1 MAGYVKGVVSGR
13 LTKDVEVAKTGNGN
27 SVCSFSIA
35 VDRRQSEG
43 QESTADFFNCVAW
56 KGTADFLSSYA
67 HKGDT
72 VTAEYRLQTRTYKNK
87 QGMDVHVT
95 ELVLDNI
102 IAITPK
108 RGQQSTQPNQMYGQ
122 QQPVASAPA
131 PAPQPTMQPAQQY
144 SAPAQAQPVP
154 AQPQQQYQGYPEP
167 DFSGEDFGL

>member
-1 MAGYVKGVVSGR
+1 MAGFVKGVVSGR
-13 LTKDVEVAKTGNGN
+13 LTKDLAVVKTGNGT
-27 SVCSFSIA
+27 SVCSFSLA

-108 RGQQSTQPNQMYGQ
+108 RSTQPNQMYGQ

-144 SAPAQAQPVP
+144 APAQAQPVP

-167 DFSGEDFGL
+167 DFSDEEFGL

>member
-108 RGQQSTQPNQMYGQ
+108 RGQSQPNQTYGQ
-122 QQPVASAPA
+122 QPVTSAPATA
-131 PAPQPTMQPAQQY
+131 PAPQPTMQPAQQTPY
-144 SAPAQAQPVP
+144 PAQAQPVP